1 MENGYIQGFFLMVFL
16 YGFSLLRFILS
27 NGYLQ
32 ILTIIALIAIFVVAY
47 KIKRQGFLYLYF
59 GFFAF
64 ILFVISAI
72 SSFYVEKWEDEIIIG
87 YDVGINFAVFWV
99 VAFYIFAMYLL
110 IKGYRVSKEKE
121 RGFYEN

>member
-47 KIKRQGFLYLYF
+47 
-59 GFFAF
+59 FF
-64 ILFVISAI
+64 
-72 SSFYVEKWEDEIIIG
+72 
-87 YDVGINFAVFWV
+87 
-99 VAFYIFAMYLL
+99 AFYIFAMYLL